1 MGKPPPTC
9 LGTRDGTKRPK
20 RVVKNPVKLSSKLW
34 TPSTSQFDH
43 PTKLSDSHSKTSTR
57 SVVLELCQSAESKPV
72 PSKPVWSSNSLHPTS
87 PLRSNPSR
95 CTTPRSQKVSQAT
108 TSAST
113 SRTSDEE
120 TCAPTPKTI
129 QPSSRSLS
137 TPRSSS

>member
-57 SVVLELCQSAESKPV
+57 SVVLELCQSVESKPV
-72 PSKPVWSSNSLHPTS
+72 PSKPVW
-87 PLRSNPSR
+87 RSNPSR

-108 TSAST
+108 TSVST
-113 SRTSDEE
+113 SRTSPSKTSDEV
-120 TCAPTPKTI
+120 TIAPTPNKT
-129 QPSSRSLS
+129 QPSNPNLS

>member
-1 MGKPPPTC
+1 MGPPTC

-20 RVVKNPVKLSSKLW
+20 RAVKNPVKLSLKLW

-95 CTTPRSQKVSQAT
+95 CTTPRSQKVRDMRQTVAVGVIKSVEKGDGSGGKVTKSAT
-108 TSAST
+108 
-113 SRTSDEE
+113 
-120 TCAPTPKTI
+120 
-129 QPSSRSLS
+129 
-137 TPRSSS
+137 